1 MNLVAKARS
10 RVRKTAHGW
19 WVAAAGSANMAIVST
34 PTHQGASAIFAAI
47 EEEFGWS
54 RALITGVASFG
65 RFGGSL
71 LGPVEGWLT
80 DRFGPA
86 RMVLVGLVTAGIGFI
101 LFSRINAPIHYYATY
116 LLLSIGVS
124 LGSFMPSMT
133 AVNAWLPHRR
143 ATGMAIVLAGSS
155 IGALLVAVMAAAIT
169 AFGWRTTVLFI
180 GVVMILVAPLLAR
193 VLAKRAPEPAR
204 PIATPRARA
213 RPQAEF
219 TARQAVRTR
228 AFWAMAIGHF
238 LANLSVGTISAHIV
252 LHLKDVGLSYGAA
265 SGMIGIIGG
274 IAFCAQLTG
283 GFFGDRINK
292 RLAISVLLLLQA
304 CAVAMLAFVD
314 SYATAV
320 LFAVMWG
327 IGFGGRPPML
337 HALRG
342 EYFGRQAFGTITGL
356 SGLIMSGGMMGAPV
370 IVGWVFDVYGTYR
383 WAFLILAA
391 TCVGA
396 SAVMLL
402 ATRPSPPSPSPQLPS
417 PSEGG

>member
-1 MNLVAKARS
+1 MNLIGQARA
-10 RVRKTAHGW
+10 RARKTAYGW

-101 LFSRINAPIHYYATY
+101 LFSLINAPIHYYATY
-116 LLLSIGVS
+116 LLLSVGVS

-169 AFGWRTTVLFI
+169 AFGWRTTLLFI
-180 GVVMILVAPLLAR
+180 GVLMILVAPLLAR
-193 VLAKRAPEPAR
+193 ILAKRAPAPTR
-204 PIATPRARA
+204 LIATPRARA
-213 RPQAEF
+213 RPEAEF

-228 AFWAMAIGHF
+228 AFWAIAIGHF

-292 RLAISVLLLLQA
+292 RLAISALLLLQT
-304 CAVAMLAFVD
+304 CAMATLAFVD
-314 SYATAV
+314 SYPTAI

-327 IGFGGRPPML
+327 IGFGARTPMM

-342 EYFGRQAFGTITGL
+342 EYFGPRSFATILGL
-356 SGLIMSGGMMGAPV
+356 EAVPMSIGMMIAPV
-370 IVGWVFDVYGTYR
+370 MVGWAFDVQGSYTV
-383 WAFLILAA
+383 AFIGLAAASVVAAVLILFA
-391 TCVGA
+391 
-396 SAVMLL
+396 
-402 ATRPSPPSPSPQLPS
+402 RPPVLPGPSKSR
-417 PSEGG
+417 